1 MTGDWVQVIQD
12 WMTQRLLGRVL
23 IPWRE
28 RNCPIDDAW
37 LSAQLHQYSVIP
49 LIITSGYDSA
59 WAADKWRLEKLPHCS
74 EASVSKQQSLFV
86 IAFIFL
92 CFYTFF
98 SEPKKPFSNPRM
110 LLRFCKDIASGME
123 YLAGKSFVHRDLAA
137 RNILVAK
144 DRVCKVC
151 MVKPSI

>member
-1 MTGDWVQVIQD
+1 
-12 WMTQRLLGRVL
+12 
-23 IPWRE
+23 
-28 RNCPIDDAW
+28 
-37 LSAQLHQYSVIP
+37 
-49 LIITSGYDSA
+49 
-59 WAADKWRLEKLPHCS
+59 
-74 EASVSKQQSLFV
+74 
-86 IAFIFL
+86 
-92 CFYTFF
+92 
-98 SEPKKPFSNPRM
+98 M